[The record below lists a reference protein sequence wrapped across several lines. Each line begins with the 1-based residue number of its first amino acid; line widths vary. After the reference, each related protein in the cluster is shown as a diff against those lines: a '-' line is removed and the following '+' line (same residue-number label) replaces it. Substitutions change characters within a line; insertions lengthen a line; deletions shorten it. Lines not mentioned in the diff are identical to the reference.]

1 MTYGVSYKYGYK
13 IKNKDIFKI
22 LYFSIYKNIF
32 QIARDHKFLLRYH
45 CISNLLYF
53 NVIQLH
59 DKTFFPKGACLLLVF
74 NALLIAIFFF
84 SFFFSSFPFY
94 SCIWQRDKFRTSVWK
109 MFVMSFYR
117 VLMIIQPRTS
127 AYTQAFQR
135 RWSET

>member
-32 QIARDHKFLLRYH
+32 QIARNHKFLLRYH

-84 SFFFSSFPFY
+84 SFFFFFFS
-94 SCIWQRDKFRTSVWK
+94 IL
-109 MFVMSFYR
+109 FVHMTTRQVSHECLKN
-117 VLMIIQPRTS
+117 VCNVILPRS
-127 AYTQAFQR
+127 HDNPAAN
-135 RWSET
+135 